1 MITLDFVKPK
11 NKLKTQQYNN
21 DVFKVIVKKITEIQ
35 GHEQLKF
42 ENELLKFVCTCVEN
56 AVNESEKQKTD
67 KKKLV
72 LDIYHAVY
80 NLSEAD
86 KLVIGNSIDFVCNN
100 KMIKKYSTLRKYSSI
115 VGSYIKSKL

>member
-21 DVFKVIVKKITEIQ
+21 DVFKLIVKKITEIN

-56 AVNESEKQKTD
+56 AVIDSEKQKTD

-115 VGSYIKSKL
+115 VGASE

>member
-11 NKLKTQQYNN
+11 NKLKIQQYNN
-21 DVFKVIVKKITEIQ
+21 DVFKLIVKKITEIH
-35 GHEQLKF
+35 GQLKF

-56 AVNESEKQKTD
+56 AVIDSEKQKTD

-86 KLVIGNSIDFVCNN
+86 KLVISNSIDFVCNN